1 MSAETN
7 TTAPVTT
14 DPALPPTDSTTSSST
29 KSSTSNLP
37 ITPEMPGSEKGGSG
51 PKRQIDIPRV
61 PTDLKSLL
69 NTTDTT
75 LTRLNKL
82 LKTPGGLAS
91 FLSTTN
97 YLLYILAHLH
107 LTAPTRA
114 QLLIK
119 LNSYLGRS
127 IPKIAP
133 GAVSPTTP
141 STPLLPLA
149 LTLGDL
155 RTTLRLTGLIPLY
168 VLLKS
173 LIKSNEPD
181 TLSYTIKLAQCAS
194 YITFQALENIS
205 HLTNKTVINANWTN
219 ARFSRLGGT
228 TKMMTWSCRAWLC
241 GITCDFLRLFREA
254 QLARQNGTY
263 ERMNEE
269 EKRNVDKK
277 WWSEFFVA
285 TSWYPMAIHYSVEGG
300 VGLNLGM
307 VGACGFLANL
317 GNFLKA
323 WEGTK

>member
-1 MSAETN
+1 MSAESN
-7 TTAPVTT
+7 STAPVTR
-14 DPALPPTDSTTSSST
+14 DPALPPTDTNTGDA
-29 KSSTSNLP
+29 KSSNLP

-51 PKRQIDIPRV
+51 AKRQIDVPSV
-61 PTDLKSLL
+61 PTDVKSLL
-69 NTTDTT
+69 NTTDSTIV
-75 LTRLNKL
+75 RLNKL

-97 YLLYILAHLH
+97 YALYILAHLH
-107 LTAPTRA
+107 TTAPTRA

-119 LNSYLGRS
+119 LNSFLGRAL
-127 IPKIAP
+127 PKIPPNAVAPTAP
-133 GAVSPTTP
+133 GS
-141 STPLLPLA
+141 PLLPLA

-181 TLSYTIKLAQCAS
+181 SISYAIKLAQCAS
-194 YITFQALENIS
+194 YITFQGLENVY

-219 ARFSRLGGT
+219 ARFARLGGNT
-228 TKMMTWSCRAWLC
+228 MLMTWSCRAWLA
-241 GITCDFLRLFREA
+241 GITCDFLRLLREA
-254 QLARQNGTY
+254 QLARQSGSYDKLNA
-263 ERMNEE
+263 E
-269 EKRNVDKK
+269 EKRAADKK

-285 TSWYPMAIHYSVEGG
+285 TSWYPMAIHYSVDGG
-300 VGLNLGM
+300 IGLNLGM